1 MGKSKKV
8 QGEKGEEL
16 QEGHLKR
23 WPMQNMEWNIWK
35 MWTQKTHSRPE

>member
-23 WPMQNMEWNIWK
+23 
-35 MWTQKTHSRPE
+35 